1 MSLKIF
7 PYKIGSLSA
16 KKLAR
21 ALKVL
26 RVGHYYNAKRSDTIV
41 NWGSS
46 TPPHFRWMEQD
57 LNKPHAIALA
67 SNKLKTFET
76 LSENED
82 FSENLPYYS
91 TKRSDAEEWMWNG
104 HTVYCRTKLTG
115 HSGSGIVIV
124 SSDNKQNIVDAPL
137 YTIKTKHKDEYRVHV
152 FKGEVLD
159 VQKKKRKLG
168 FNGSSSGIRNHSNG
182 WIYARTDVAIPDM
195 LCPIAIQAVELLG
208 LDFGAVDIG
217 HKVND
222 NKFFVFEVNTA
233 PGLEGSTLDK
243 YSKAIYNYYRSL

>member
-26 RVGHYYNAKRSDTIV
+26 RVSHYYNAKRSDTIV

-67 SNKLKTFET
+67 SNKLNTFLEYRSKSFIHVPQWTTNPSEAQHWLDLGLKT
-76 LSENED
+76 
-82 FSENLPYYS
+82 
-91 TKRSDAEEWMWNG
+91 
-104 HTVYCRTKLTG
+104 YCRKLLSS
-115 HSGSGIVIV
+115 HSGNGIVVCNAGDTLI
-124 SSDNKQNIVDAPL
+124 SAPL
-137 YTIKTKHKDEYRVHV
+137 YTLHTKHKDEYRVHI

-168 FNGSSSGIRNHSNG
+168 FNGSSSGIRNHSSG
-182 WIYARTDVAIPDM
+182 WVYARTDVAIPDM

-243 YSKAIYNYYRSL
+243 YTKAIYNYYRSL

>member
-67 SNKLKTFET
+67 SNKLNTFLEYRTKSFIHVPQWTTNPSEAQHWLDLGLKT
-76 LSENED
+76 
-82 FSENLPYYS
+82 
-91 TKRSDAEEWMWNG
+91 
-104 HTVYCRTKLTG
+104 YCRKLLSS
-115 HSGSGIVIV
+115 HSGNGIVVCNAGDTLI
-124 SSDNKQNIVDAPL
+124 SAPL
-137 YTIKTKHKDEYRVHV
+137 YTLHTKHKDEYRVHI

-168 FNGSSSGIRNHSNG
+168 FTGSSSGIRNHSSG

-243 YSKAIYNYYRSL
+243 YTKAIYNYYRSL